1 MNLIIIYRSGNNGS
15 FRDYI
20 SYGSVE
26 SDRIVEYHLNIRN
39 NIKENQR
46 RNF

>member
-1 MNLIIIYRSGNNGS
+1 MNLIIIYRPGNNGG
-15 FRDYI
+15 FRDDI

-26 SDRIVEYHLNIRN
+26 SDRIVEYNLNIRN
-39 NIKENQR
+39 NIKEKQR